1 MDKGK
6 EKCEILKAIRAYVAE
21 KYGLDYT
28 PSACNHQGKCHG
40 TCPKCDTELESIQSQ
55 LEKKGITD
63 ITNDTKLIEMVENY
77 QSKPANVENDDYMSV
92 GVPEPLV
99 DIYATEGMPNPLEGD
114 VVIEEGLVPDQPLE
128 GDVCPDPIEKRKLF
142 LECNVAGAA
151 FYNIDDIWDELY
163 EGAKLILVR
172 EKDNAH
178 DEEAIAVALADE
190 SNHWSDDIEC
200 GPTLGYIPRKV
211 NKSLA
216 TLLDMGWQDMFE
228 TEISELRENVPYSDR
243 IHISIYIKN
252 KDAEEEPE
260 PQDNRLRMV
269 VITEGAKW
277 ELLADELWQKGYT
290 YFRWGG
296 FPPWELDLPSK
307 GDKVVFLYNDG
318 FQSFMYLMKTIAIGE
333 QSVPF
338 LDNIDELHQVDDCT
352 VYVLSN
358 IVGPVIIDNS
368 ELNLPKELLKGKYQP
383 DERVS
388 QSLSDKL
395 MEIFIS
401 HQYSTHINEL

>member
-1 MDKGK
+1 M
-6 EKCEILKAIRAYVAE
+6 CLTVTA
-21 KYGLDYT
+21 
-28 PSACNHQGKCHG
+28 S
-40 TCPKCDTELESIQSQ
+40 
-55 LEKKGITD
+55 
-63 ITNDTKLIEMVENY
+63 
-77 QSKPANVENDDYMSV
+77 
-92 GVPEPLV
+92 
-99 DIYATEGMPNPLEGD
+99 
-114 VVIEEGLVPDQPLE
+114 
-128 GDVCPDPIEKRKLF
+128 
-142 LECNVAGAA
+142 
-151 FYNIDDIWDELY
+151 
-163 EGAKLILVR
+163 
-172 EKDNAH
+172 
-178 DEEAIAVALADE
+178 
-190 SNHWSDDIEC
+190 
-200 GPTLGYIPRKV
+200 
-211 NKSLA
+211 
-216 TLLDMGWQDMFE
+216 
-228 TEISELRENVPYSDR
+228 
-243 IHISIYIKN
+243 ISIYIKN

-269 VITEGAKW
+269 VITEEAKW

-338 LDNIDELHQVDDCT
+338 LDDIDELHQVDDCT